1 MEDPSR
7 TVMDELART
16 SGVVGVDRLAA
27 LFTRREP
34 EAAKTMS
41 KAVVK
46 NWPTTS

>member
-1 MEDPSR
+1 
-7 TVMDELART
+7 MDELART

-41 KAVVK
+41 QTEVK
-46 NWPTTS
+46 D